1 MKQRQPILLVC
12 VFAVVCVLSG
22 LALVYTKHESRK
34 LFVELEKLT
43 HERDELNIEWGQ
55 LQIEQ
60 STWAQHARIEQVATE
75 DLSQQ
80 ADTRHLRTA
89 KITAHRGTI
98 LDRNGEP
105 LAIST
110 PVDSIWVN
118 PRQFAPAV
126 DRIPQLA
133 RTLGVDSQM
142 LMRRVTR
149 SMDKEFLYLKR
160 HLSPEQAQ
168 EVLDLGLPGVSVQRE
183 YRRYYPASEVTGH
196 LVGFTNIDDEGQEG
210 LELAFNHWLAGE
222 SGAKRVLK
230 DRLGRAIENVASIRP
245 PRHGKDLRTSIDLRL
260 QYLAYRALKGAIKLH
275 DARSGSIVVLDVHTG
290 EVLAM
295 VNQPTYN
302 PNDRSQFAAERY
314 RNRAVTDIF
323 EPGSSIKPL
332 VIAAALESGQ
342 YQPSS
347 IVDTA
352 PGFID
357 IGAKRIE
364 DTRNLGRISLT
375 TILAR
380 SSNVGITKLA
390 MTLQPDLL
398 WETMT
403 RFGLGELTNSSFPGE
418 SAGMLTH
425 YSNWRPISQATL
437 AYGYGVS
444 VTPLQLAQAYA
455 AIGNGGQLMPVT
467 LMAGSGTAEP
477 RRILSEDTADA
488 VRRMLEEVVRPGG
501 TGTKVAV
508 EGYRVAGKTGTAWKF
523 ATGGYSEDKYIS
535 IFAGLAPASNPRLA
549 TVVVIDEPG
558 GELYY
563 GSDVAA
569 PVFADVMSE
578 SLRLL
583 AVAPDAAA
591 PRDPG
596 SVVQAV
602 AARAES
608 R

>member
-1 MKQRQPILLVC
+1 MTRGAETKQKAARRFVGRVTVVLAFFGLVAATL
-12 VFAVVCVLSG
+12 VGRAVYLQVLD
-22 LALVYTKHESRK
+22 KD
-34 LFVELEKLT
+34 F
-43 HERDELNIEWGQ
+43 LN
-55 LQIEQ
+55 
-60 STWAQHARIEQVATE
+60 
-75 DLSQQ
+75 QQ
-80 ADTRHLRTA
+80 ADTRHLRTER
-89 KITAHRGTI
+89 ISAHRGTI
-98 LDRNGEP
+98 SDRNGEP

-118 PRQFAPAV
+118 PKEFASAV
-126 DRIPQLA
+126 DDIPRLA
-133 RTLGVDSQM
+133 RALAVDSRT
-142 LMRRVTR
+142 LMRRITR

-160 HLSPEQAQ
+160 HLNPEQAEQ
-168 EVLDLGLPGVSVQRE
+168 VLALNLPGINVQRE

-196 LVGFTNIDDEGQEG
+196 LLGFTNIDDEGQEG

-230 DRLGRAIENVASIRP
+230 DRLGRSIENVESIRP
-245 PRHGKDLRTSIDLRL
+245 AHHGKDLKTSIDLRL
-260 QYLAYRALKGAIKLH
+260 QYFAYRSLKAAIKSYE
-275 DARSGSIVVLDVHTG
+275 ARSGSIVVLDVKTG

-302 PNDRSQFAAERY
+302 PNDRSQFAAARY
-314 RNRAVTDIF
+314 RNRAITDIF

-332 VIAAALESGQ
+332 VVAAALESGQ
-342 YQPSS
+342 YRPSS
-347 IVDTA
+347 VVDTA
-352 PGFID
+352 PGYVTV
-357 IGAKRIE
+357 GAKRIE
-364 DTRNLGRISLT
+364 DRRNLGRVSLT

-380 SSNVGITKLA
+380 SSNVGVTKLA
-390 MTLQPDLL
+390 MTLEPDQL
-398 WETMT
+398 WDTMT
-403 RFGLGELTNSSFPGE
+403 QFGFGTLTTSGFPGE

-425 YSNWRPISQATL
+425 FSHWQPISQATL

-455 AIGNGGQLMPVT
+455 VIGDDGGLRPISLVRLEQPNDGRQVI
-467 LMAGSGTAEP
+467 SQETA
-477 RRILSEDTADA
+477 AA

-501 TGTKVAV
+501 TGTKASVD
-508 EGYRVAGKTGTAWKF
+508 GYRIAGKTGTAWKF

-549 TVVVIDEPG
+549 TVVVIDEPR

-569 PVFADVMSE
+569 PVFADVMAE

-583 AVAPDAAA
+583 AVAPDAMPA
-591 PRDPG
+591 RDPG
-596 SVVQAV
+596 DALQAM
-602 AARAES
+602 ANRAPS

>member
-1 MKQRQPILLVC
+1 MTRGAETKQKTARRFKGRVTLVLA
-12 VFAVVCVLSG
+12 VFAL
-22 LALVYTKHESRK
+22 
-34 LFVELEKLT
+34 
-43 HERDELNIEWGQ
+43 
-55 LQIEQ
+55 
-60 STWAQHARIEQVATE
+60 VATTLVARAVHLQVL
-75 DLSQQ
+75 DKDFLNQQ
-80 ADTRHLRTA
+80 ADTRHLRTER
-89 KITAHRGTI
+89 ISAHRGTI
-98 LDRNGEP
+98 TDRHGEP

-110 PVDSIWVN
+110 PVDSIWAN
-118 PRQFAPAV
+118 PKEFAAAV
-126 DRIPQLA
+126 DRIPELA
-133 RTLGVDSQM
+133 RALGVDSQM

-149 SMDKEFLYLKR
+149 SMEKEFLYLKR

-168 EVLDLGLPGVSVQRE
+168 QVLALKLPGINVQRE

-230 DRLGRAIENVASIRP
+230 DRLGRSIENVASIRP
-245 PRHGKDLRTSIDLRL
+245 PHHGKDLRTSIDLRL
-260 QYLAYRALKGAIKLH
+260 QYLAYRTLKTAINSYQ
-275 DARSGSIVVLDVHTG
+275 ARSGSIVVLDVKTG

-302 PNDRSQFAAERY
+302 PNDRSQFAAARY
-314 RNRAVTDIF
+314 RNRAITDIF
-323 EPGSSIKPL
+323 EPGSSLKPL
-332 VIAAALESGQ
+332 VVAAALESGQ
-342 YQPSS
+342 YRPSS

-352 PGFID
+352 PGFIV
-357 IGAKRIE
+357 IGPKRIE
-364 DTRNLGRISLT
+364 DTRNLGRVSLT

-390 MTLQPDLL
+390 MTLQPDQL
-398 WETMT
+398 WDTMT
-403 RFGLGELTNSSFPGE
+403 RFGFGALTSSGFPGE

-425 YSNWRPISQATL
+425 FSHWQPISQATL

-455 AIGNGGQLMPVT
+455 TIGDEGHLRPISLVALDQPNEAQQV
-467 LMAGSGTAEP
+467 
-477 RRILSEDTADA
+477 ISEDTAVA

-501 TGTKVAV
+501 TGTKAAV
-508 EGYRVAGKTGTAWKF
+508 DGYRIAGKTGTAWKF

-535 IFAGLAPASNPRLA
+535 IFAGLAPASEPRLA
-549 TVVVIDEPG
+549 TVVVIDEPR

-583 AVAPDAAA
+583 AVPPDAMPA
-591 PRDPG
+591 RDPG
-596 SVVQAV
+596 NVMQAMTDQAV
-602 AARAES
+602 S